1 MTTHT
6 ASPNASH
13 LPLTTLLAQWVY
25 TLALVSVLGM
35 ALAVLALSLADLAW
49 RGQIYPGVQVWG
61 RDLSG
66 QTPAQAALAVRD
78 LGASYL
84 NQAHFTLRA
93 GTAAWQV
100 TPAQLGLQLD
110 VAATVTQA
118 YRVGRSGDMLA
129 DWATMLEVWYY
140 GRAIAPVFVWDE
152 VQARAYLDAV
162 ARDTFVPVVEAGL
175 VVQGTQVAATP
186 GQVGQQLD
194 VLLTLGRLRA
204 HLLAFEP
211 ATLELPFIVTPP
223 DVLDASA
230 QAQTAQT
237 MLSQPL
243 QLTIAQPQPGDPATP
258 WQVDVDTLGQWLR
271 VRRMTDNGAT
281 RYTVALDEDAVRA
294 FLRPL
299 VEPLRRQA
307 VNARFTFNDDTRQ
320 LELWKP
326 AQDAREL
333 NIEATL
339 AAINAQLPQGQHTV
353 ALVFDVTPALIGN
366 TATAESLGIR
376 EVVSEQSTTFAG
388 SPAERI
394 TNIEVASARFQGL
407 LIPPGGTFSFNEW
420 LGDVTSDS
428 GFAEALIIYGGR
440 TIRGV
445 GGGVCQVS
453 TTAFRAAY
461 FGGFPIVERHAHAY
475 RVGYYE
481 RGSWRGPGLD
491 AAIFAPLVDFK
502 FQNDLSSWLLM
513 EIDVYP
519 TFGRMTWRLYG
530 TSDGRQVRVNP
541 VVIENVTPAPEPLYV
556 ENPALP
562 TGEIKQV
569 DYAAEGAETTVTRI
583 ITRAGVQVNASER
596 PLRTRYQ
603 PWRAVYEYGP
613 GTPLPTPTP
622 TP

>member
-6 ASPNASH
+6 LPSLS
-13 LPLTTLLAQWVY
+13 PLTLMAQWVY
-25 TLALVSVLGM
+25 TLALTSLLWLALG
-35 ALAVLALSLADLAW
+35 VLALSAADLAW
-49 RGQIYPGVQVWG
+49 RGQVYPGVQVWG
-61 RDLSG
+61 RDLSNH
-66 QTPAQAALAVRD
+66 TPEQAARTLAG
-78 LGASYL
+78 LGETYL
-84 NQAHFTLRA
+84 NQPVITLRA
-93 GTAAWQV
+93 GQTTWSV
-100 TPAQLGLQLD
+100 TPAALGLRFD
-110 VAATVTQA
+110 VAATTAQA
-118 YRVGRSGDMLA
+118 YGVGRTGNLLD
-129 DWATMLEVWYY
+129 DWVTLVEVAYA
-140 GRAIAPVFVWDE
+140 GRAITPVFVWE
-152 VQARAYLDAV
+152 EAIARAYLDTLAQ
-162 ARDTFVPVVEAGL
+162 ATLVPVVEAGL

-194 VLLTLGRLRA
+194 VLVTLGRLRT

-211 ATLELPFIVTPP
+211 ATLDLPFIATPP
-223 DVLDASA
+223 EVLDASA
-230 QAQTAQT
+230 QAQTAQ
-237 MLSQPL
+237 MILSQPL
-243 QLTIAQPQPGDPATP
+243 QLVIAQPQPGDPTTP

-271 VRRMTDNGAT
+271 VRRVTENGTA
-281 RYTVALDEDAVRA
+281 RYTVALDEDSLRT

-320 LELWKP
+320 LEVWQP

-333 NIEATL
+333 NLEATL

-353 ALVFDVTPALIGN
+353 ALAFDITPPTVGN
-366 TATAESLGIR
+366 EATAESLGLR

-394 TNIEVASARFQGL
+394 TNIKVASARFQGL
-407 LIPPGGTFSFNEW
+407 LIPPGGTFSFNAW
-420 LGDVTSDS
+420 LGDVTRDS

-461 FGGFPIVERHAHAY
+461 FGGFPIVERNAHAY

-481 RGSWRGPGLD
+481 RGTTWRGPGLD

-502 FQNDLSSWLLM
+502 FQNDLNSWLLM

-519 TFGRMTWRLYG
+519 SFGRMTWRLYG
-530 TSDGRQVRVNP
+530 TSDGRQVQVNAA
-541 VVIENVTPAPEPLYV
+541 VVENVVPAPEPLYV

-569 DYAAEGAETTVTRI
+569 DYAAEGADTTVTRI
-583 ITRAGVQVNASER
+583 ITRDGVQVNTAER

-603 PWRAVYEYGP
+603 PWRAIYDYGP
-613 GTPLPTPTP
+613 GTVIPTPTP
-622 TP
+622 AP